1 MLFTNE
7 GDLDANDNHIDHY
20 QATGSLPPYIG
31 NFQDLSNG
39 HTPRVNATHSAT
51 LDNESE
57 AVPGEPVSG
66 AAWSPGIEQAAFV
79 NRFVD
84 GVVTQQT
91 GLPTSRRLSAQL
103 AAATAS
109 PNPAQDGGDSSDF
122 NIMQPTASDP
132 GVQEAYV
139 NRFVNEAV
147 TEQNGLPAVCDT
159 AMQSAPGI
167 VGSAQHF
174 TIPNTSRVMQ
184 FTGDNSNTNFTY
196 VSPYSSPDAQTQPS
210 GSPCLQQTAADFNA
224 MLLSHGA
231 NPVPMS
237 PYFGASNRD
246 MASTGAQRSAYTG
259 PFAGE
264 IPAYLSAQG
273 SQSGQVNLFPQAQQQ
288 QKQQKQHPQLRYKHT
303 TPADYANVH
312 DWQAARESVRPRG
325 SPPFVPPGPAVSTSQ
340 PEQSMSQAQLS
351 ALMFNVSGPYAGGVP
366 RQGRSIQST
375 YSHDEAPLPSFPPEP
390 PIRFG
395 LSFAQSL
402 IDDPL
407 PFTNAQGG
415 KRKRKAPE
423 PKFDVKKRGFR
434 TLNPHGE
441 TRRQKVTDPRAWG
454 MTNAQLLEQQPSWI
468 QGEVLLRFLLEYDA
482 CELTKARKENSS
494 NVIKARDRAIE
505 DRAYSLDAEKADV
518 VSKFELEKQEFRFK
532 KRVNEIGEEKADV
545 EREMY
550 LQPSLKGGIVQGEPG
565 LQRVNSSGLNKWMKM
580 MSSKLGETEE
590 QTRAGRPFAVRDMEE
605 AKKKAAQFKADRE
618 KAATAI
624 ASGETVASE
633 DGPAKKRIKR
643 NNSTATNGGRKGKR
657 TSTAAVPTSNSEL
670 IDLTTLQP
678 DATTPAPASATSQ
691 TLTPEQPQ
699 QVPWAV
705 QQGYVPAATCGYES
719 FEDRAER
726 ERQQAEASAEIAAFE
741 ASILLEMGNHN
752 IFHDEREQ
760 PQN

>member
-1 MLFTNE
+1 MLSTNE
-7 GDLDANDNHIDHY
+7 GDLDANDNHIDQY
-20 QATGSLPPYIG
+20 QATGSLPSYIG
-31 NFQDLSNG
+31 NVQDLSNG

-57 AVPGEPVSG
+57 PVPGEPVSG

-109 PNPAQDGGDSSDF
+109 PNPAQDGEDSSDF
-122 NIMQPTASDP
+122 NIMQPAASGS

-147 TEQNGLPAVCDT
+147 TGPTGLPTVRDT

-167 VGSAQHF
+167 VGSALHY
-174 TIPNTSRVMQ
+174 TVPNTSGVMQ
-184 FTGDNSNTNFTY
+184 FTGNNSNTNFTY
-196 VSPYSSPDAQTQPS
+196 VSPYSSPYPQIQPS
-210 GSPCLQQTAADFNA
+210 SSPWLQQTTENFNA

-237 PYFGASNRD
+237 PYFGANNGD
-246 MASTGAQRSAYTG
+246 MAPTGAQRSAYTG
-259 PFAGE
+259 FFAGRV
-264 IPAYLSAQG
+264 PAYLSAQG
-273 SQSGQVNLFPQAQQQ
+273 SQGGQVNLYPQAQQQ
-288 QKQQKQHPQLRYKHT
+288 QQQQQHPQLRYKHT

-312 DWQAARESVRPRG
+312 DWQAARESFRPRG
-325 SPPFVPPGPAVSTSQ
+325 SPPFVPPALAVSTSQ

-351 ALMFNVSGPYAGGVP
+351 ALMFNSSGPYVGGVP
-366 RQGRSIQST
+366 RQGRTIQSI
-375 YSHDEAPLPSFPPEP
+375 YSHNEAPLSSFPPEP
-390 PIRFG
+390 PVKFG

-423 PKFDVKKRGFR
+423 PKFDVKKCGFR

-441 TRRQKVTDPRAWG
+441 TRRQNVTDPRAWG

-518 VSKFELEKQEFRFK
+518 VSKFELEKQQFRFK
-532 KRVNEIGEEKADV
+532 KRVDEIGEEKADM

-580 MSSKLGETEE
+580 MSSKFGETEE
-590 QTRAGRPFAVRDMEE
+590 QTRAGRPFAIRDMEE

-624 ASGETVASE
+624 ALGENVASG
-633 DGPAKKRIKR
+633 DGPAKKRTKR

-657 TSTAAVPTSNSEL
+657 TSTTATPTSNPQV

-678 DATTPAPASATSQ
+678 NATTPAPVSATSQ
-691 TLTPEQPQ
+691 TPTPEQPQ

-726 ERQQAEASAEIAAFE
+726 ERQQAEALAEIAAFE
-741 ASILLEMGNHN
+741 ASMLLELVNHN
-752 IFHDEREQ
+752 IFYDEREQ

>member
-1 MLFTNE
+1 MLSTNE
-7 GDLDANDNHIDHY
+7 GDLETNDNRIDQY
-20 QATGSLPPYIG
+20 QATGSLPSYIG
-31 NFQDLSNG
+31 NVQELSIG
-39 HTPRVNATHSAT
+39 PAPRVNATHSAT

-66 AAWSPGIEQAAFV
+66 AAWFPGIEQATFV

-109 PNPAQDGGDSSDF
+109 PNPAQDGEDSSDF

-132 GVQEAYV
+132 GVQEAYM
-139 NRFVNEAV
+139 NRFVDEAV
-147 TEQNGLPAVCDT
+147 TGQTGLPAVRDT
-159 AMQSAPGI
+159 AMQSTPGV
-167 VGSAQHF
+167 VGSAQHY
-174 TIPNTSRVMQ
+174 TVPNTSGVMR
-184 FTGDNSNTNFTY
+184 FTGNNSNTNFTY
-196 VSPYSSPDAQTQPS
+196 VSPYSSPYPQTQPS
-210 GSPCLQQTAADFNA
+210 GSPWLQQTAADFNA
-224 MLLSHGA
+224 MLLSRSA

-237 PYFGASNRD
+237 PYFEASNGD
-246 MASTGAQRSAYTG
+246 MASTGAQRSAYAG
-259 PFAGE
+259 PFAGGV
-264 IPAYLSAQG
+264 PAYLSAQG
-273 SQSGQVNLFPQAQQQ
+273 SQSGQVNLYPQAQQQ
-288 QKQQKQHPQLRYKHT
+288 QQQQQHPQLRYKHT

-312 DWQAARESVRPRG
+312 DWQAARESACPRG
-325 SPPFVPPGPAVSTSQ
+325 SPPFVPPAPAVSTSQ

-351 ALMFNVSGPYAGGVP
+351 ALMFDLSGPYAGGVP
-366 RQGRSIQST
+366 RQGRTIQST
-375 YSHDEAPLPSFPPEP
+375 FSHEEAHLPSFPPEP
-390 PIRFG
+390 PVKFG

-423 PKFDVKKRGFR
+423 PKFDIKKRGFR

-441 TRRQKVTDPRAWG
+441 TRRQNVTDPRAWG
-454 MTNAQLLEQQPSWI
+454 MTNAELLKQQPSWI

-565 LQRVNSSGLNKWMKM
+565 LQRVNNSGLNKWMKM
-580 MSSKLGETEE
+580 MSSKFGETEE
-590 QTRAGRPFAVRDMEE
+590 QTRAGRPFAIRDMEE
-605 AKKKAAQFKADRE
+605 AKKKAAQFKADRK

-633 DGPAKKRIKR
+633 DGPAKKQTKR
-643 NNSTATNGGRKGKR
+643 NNSTATNGGRKGNR
-657 TSTAAVPTSNSEL
+657 TSTAAVPTSNSQL
-670 IDLTTLQP
+670 IDLTTPQP
-678 DATTPAPASATSQ
+678 DPRTPVSATSQ
-691 TLTPEQPQ
+691 TPTPEHPQ
-699 QVPWAV
+699 QVPWTV

-741 ASILLEMGNHN
+741 TSMILELANHN
-752 IFHDEREQ
+752 AIHYEHYQ